1 MQVAV
6 GTGGGACE
14 GQSETGD
21 TEGTRGTWVG
31 NVQEAEKDA
40 VRPEEPSAQMRGE
53 REEKGPGV
61 NVEQCLVRKGLSE
74 GGRGDGVPFESKREA
89 KGAREG
95 RHQVLAG

>member
-21 TEGTRGTWVG
+21 TEGTKGTWVG
-31 NVQEAEKDA
+31 LYK
-40 VRPEEPSAQMRGE
+40 RPRRTLFVLKNSAQMRGE

-74 GGRGDGVPFESKREA
+74 GW
-89 KGAREG
+89 
-95 RHQVLAG
+95 